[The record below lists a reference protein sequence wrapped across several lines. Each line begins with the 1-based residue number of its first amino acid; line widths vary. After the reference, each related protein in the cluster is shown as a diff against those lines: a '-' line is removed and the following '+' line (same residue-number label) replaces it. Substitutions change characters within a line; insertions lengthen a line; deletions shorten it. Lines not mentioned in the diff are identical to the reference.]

1 MRTKDVF
8 ISYRRETGSELAEL
22 VYKDLLVHGFSVF
35 KDTHQLLSG
44 HWKEAI
50 ASQIRSCK
58 DFVLVITP
66 GSLDR
71 CKLDPN
77 DIVLFEILLAI
88 QERKNIVM
96 VVRKN
101 NNIKSDLVLEGLPET
116 ISELPK
122 HNWIEYT
129 NSDSNAH
136 LEKIRR
142 FLRARPSGWNII
154 LNKYGNS
161 AALVAFIF
169 CFLFAGISVW
179 YFFINAKTIVAGIDR
194 LDFSAREI
202 AGKNDSLH
210 EIGQAILNDTGMI
223 KNKVEELGFANPVKI
238 IKNPTSV
245 KDFSANWKAYLKEG
259 DNVGVKQSL
268 QGLFDLNKG
277 YFDVNCAYLDSLAGE
292 FGERYIDEFKK
303 QAGQNSNLLAIELA
317 IAQRMPPI
325 LRIKRIQELLKNNP
339 ECALVYCLIF
349 KAFFELSRG
358 DTTSPIVEN
367 KMGENGYIFLL
378 KHSVLSSED
387 LFVTKA
393 SYLDDVALAKSVLKD
408 LEYKPGVFEDMVK
421 DKIFWNLTLYT
432 DGVSM
437 NTYSGISNVFI
448 SFDNKNW
455 YEMLSPGVDK
465 EYGNR
470 SVWRYRPIDLEKN
483 KLPCLSSDE
492 EIDDA
497 YSFDRSKVD
506 FSNQKLRLFVKV
518 IDASG
523 FHFGPFLAWSR
534 SVHVGMKNMLNND
547 KLSD

>member
-58 DFVLVITP
+58 DFVLIITP

-88 QERKNIVM
+88 EERKNIVL

-101 NNIKSDLVLEGLPET
+101 NNVKSDLVLEGLPET

-129 NSDSNAH
+129 NSGADTH

-142 FLRARPSGWNII
+142 FLRARPSVWDIA
-154 LNKYGNS
+154 LNRYGNS
-161 AALVAFIF
+161 AALMTFVF
-169 CFLFAGISVW
+169 CLLFAGISVW
-179 YFFINAKTIVAGIDR
+179 YFFIKAKTIVEGIDR
-194 LDFSAREI
+194 LDFSAREV
-202 AGKNDSLH
+202 AGKTDSLQ

-223 KNKVEELGFANPVKI
+223 KNKVEELASANPAKI
-238 IKNPTSV
+238 IKNPKSI
-245 KDFSANWKAYLKEG
+245 KDFAANWKAYLKEG
-259 DNVGVKQSL
+259 DSVGVKQSL
-268 QGLFDLNKG
+268 QGLFELNKG

-292 FGERYIDEFKK
+292 FGEQYIEEFKK

-317 IAQRMPPI
+317 IAQRMSPF
-325 LRIKRIQELLKNNP
+325 LRINRIQELQKSNS
-339 ECALVYCLIF
+339 ECALIYCLIF
-349 KAFFELSRG
+349 KGFFELCRG
-358 DTTSPIVEN
+358 DTASPIVEN
-367 KMGENGYIFLL
+367 KMCENGYFFLL
-378 KHSVLSSED
+378 KHSVLSSDD
-387 LFVTKA
+387 LFITKS
-393 SYLDDVALAKSVLKD
+393 SYLDDVALAKSILKD
-408 LEYKPGVFEDMVK
+408 LKYKPGVSEDVLK
-421 DKIFWNLTLYT
+421 DKVFWSLDLDP

-437 NTYSGISNVFI
+437 NAYHGISNIFI
-448 SFDNKNW
+448 SFNNKNW
-455 YEMLSPGVDK
+455 YEMLPPGVDK
-465 EYGNR
+465 EYGNK
-470 SVWRYRPIDLEKN
+470 SVWRYRPIDLGKN
-483 KLPCLSSDE
+483 KLPCLSSDK

-497 YSFDRSKVD
+497 YPFDRSKVD
-506 FSNQKLRLFVKV
+506 FTNQKLSLFVKG

-523 FHFGPFLAWSR
+523 FHFGPFLAWSK
-534 SVHVGMKNMLNND
+534 SVQLRMKTLLNPD
-547 KLSD
+547 